1 MKKIFFYIDRTN
13 KQIRFIHYPID
24 KKGNMIGETEQYSS
38 ISFDDVLTMTEEM
51 NRSFFADLKTVCERL
66 QYYLDYG
73 KQKYPAC
80 EKELAEYRSKYE
92 NNSLALILINILE
105 TEYWAQ
111 RDRLLSWDPVIIATA
126 FFNTNIKRAKK
137 ALTKKVQELKV
148 AVDKLALYIEKDFE
162 CYIEQT
168 MTAKSEIIATVEDGE
183 ERVYMCLNDSFELF
197 VYFFSRKIQNSNINL
212 YRCVNCG
219 RKYFHTSD
227 RVYCGREECQHIKL
241 LEYNRNLRETRKQ
254 DVYRNLIDSYNAYVR
269 QLKRKL
275 TLMRI
280 EQSDM
285 QTFEAEQ
292 ELCAAVI
299 REAGSDYRDQQK
311 PVDDELNALILENR
325 KKMKEVTDQIT
336 ERYFR

>member
-13 KQIRFIHYPID
+13 KQIRFIHYPIER
-24 KKGNMIGETEQYSS
+24 KGNMIGETEQYSS
-38 ISFDDVLTMTEEM
+38 ITFDDVLTMTEEM
-51 NRSFFADLKTVCERL
+51 NRSFFSDLQTICERL
-66 QYYLDYG
+66 QYYLDFG

-92 NNSLALILINILE
+92 NNFLALVLINILE

-111 RDRLLSWDPVIIATA
+111 RDRLLSWDPAIIVTA
-126 FFNTNIKRAKK
+126 IFNTNIKRAKK
-137 ALTKKVQELKV
+137 ALTKKGQELKA

-162 CYIEQT
+162 CDIEQT
-168 MTAKSEIIATVEDGE
+168 MTAKSEIIATVQDCE
-183 ERVYMCLNDSFELF
+183 ERVYMGLNDSFEPF
-197 VYFFSRKIQNSNINL
+197 IYFFSRKIQSSNINL

-227 RVYCGREECQHIKL
+227 RVYCGREECQHVKL

-254 DVYRNLIDSYNAYVR
+254 DDYRNLIDSYNAYVR

-280 EQSDM
+280 DEADM
-285 QTFEAEQ
+285 QQFEKEQ
-292 ELCAAVI
+292 EKCAAVI
-299 REAGSDYRDQQK
+299 REAVVEYRDQQK
-311 PVDDELNALILENR
+311 PIDDELNALVQENR
-325 KKMKEVTDQIT
+325 QKMKEVTDRIT
-336 ERYFR
+336 EKYFR

>member
-24 KKGNMIGETEQYSS
+24 RKGNMIGDTEQYSS

-51 NRSFFADLKTVCERL
+51 NRSFFADLKTICERL
-66 QYYLDYG
+66 QYYLDFG
-73 KQKYPAC
+73 KQKYSAC
-80 EKELAEYRSKYE
+80 EKELAEYRNKYE
-92 NNSLALILINILE
+92 NNFLALILINILE

-111 RDRLLSWDPVIIATA
+111 RDRLLSWDPAIIVTA
-126 FFNTNIKRAKK
+126 IFNTNIKSAKK

-168 MTAKSEIIATVEDGE
+168 MTAKTEIIATFEYGED
-183 ERVYMCLNDSFELF
+183 RVYMGLNDSFEPL

-227 RVYCGREECQHIKL
+227 KVYCGREECQHVKL

-254 DVYRNLIDSYNAYVR
+254 DVYRNLIDSYNTYVR

-285 QTFEAEQ
+285 QAFEAEQ
-292 ELCAAVI
+292 EQCAAII
-299 REAGSDYRDQQK
+299 REAVSNYREQQK
-311 PVDDELNALILENR
+311 PVDDDLNALIQENR
-325 KKMKEVTDQIT
+325 QRMKEVTDRIT
-336 ERYFR
+336 EKYFG

>member
-24 KKGNMIGETEQYSS
+24 RKGNMIGETEQHSS

-51 NRSFFADLKTVCERL
+51 NRSFFSDLRTICGRL
-66 QYYLDYG
+66 QYYLDFG

-80 EKELAEYRSKYE
+80 EKEMTEYRSKYE
-92 NNSLALILINILE
+92 NNFLALILINILE

-111 RDRLLSWDPVIIATA
+111 RDRLLSWDPVIIVTA
-126 FFNTNIKRAKK
+126 IFNINIKRAKK
-137 ALTKKVQELKV
+137 VLTKKVQELKA
-148 AVDKLALYIEKDFE
+148 AVDRLALYIEQDFK
-162 CYIEQT
+162 CDIEQT
-168 MTAKSEIIATVEDGE
+168 MTAKSEIRATVEDDE
-183 ERVYMCLNDSFELF
+183 DRVYVGLNDSFEPL
-197 VYFFSRKIQNSNINL
+197 VYFFSRKIQSSNINL

-227 RVYCGREECQHIKL
+227 RIYCGREECKHVKL

-280 EQSDM
+280 EESDM
-285 QTFEAEQ
+285 QQFEKEQ
-292 ELCAAVI
+292 EKCAAVI
-299 REAGSDYRDQQK
+299 REAVVEYRDQQK
-311 PVDDELNALILENR
+311 PIDDELNALILEKR
-325 KKMKEVTDQIT
+325 KKMKEITDRIT
-336 ERYFR
+336 DKYFG

>member
-168 MTAKSEIIATVEDGE
+168 MTAKSEIISTVEDGE

-299 REAGSDYRDQQK
+299 REAVSDYRDQQK

>member
-24 KKGNMIGETEQYSS
+24 RKGNMIGETEQHSS

-51 NRSFFADLKTVCERL
+51 NRSFFSDLRTICG
-66 QYYLDYG
+66 YLDFG

-80 EKELAEYRSKYE
+80 EKEMTEYRSKYE
-92 NNSLALILINILE
+92 NNFLALILINILE

-111 RDRLLSWDPVIIATA
+111 RDRLLSWDPVIIVTA
-126 FFNTNIKRAKK
+126 IFNINIKRAKK
-137 ALTKKVQELKV
+137 VLTKKVQELKA
-148 AVDKLALYIEKDFE
+148 AVDRLALYIEQDFK
-162 CYIEQT
+162 CDIEQT
-168 MTAKSEIIATVEDGE
+168 MTAKSEIRATVEDDE
-183 ERVYMCLNDSFELF
+183 DRVYVGLNDSFEPL
-197 VYFFSRKIQNSNINL
+197 VYFFSRKIQSSNINL

-227 RVYCGREECQHIKL
+227 RIYCGREECKHVKL

-280 EQSDM
+280 EESDM
-285 QTFEAEQ
+285 QQFEKEQ
-292 ELCAAVI
+292 EKCAAVI
-299 REAGSDYRDQQK
+299 REAVSDYREQNK
-311 PVDDELNALILENR
+311 PIDDKLNELVQENR
-325 KKMKEVTDQIT
+325 QKMKEVTDRVT
-336 ERYFR
+336 EKYFG

>member
-24 KKGNMIGETEQYSS
+24 RNGSMIGESEQRSS

-51 NRSFFADLKTVCERL
+51 NRSFFSDLRTICERL
-66 QYYLDYG
+66 QYYLDFG
-73 KQKYPAC
+73 KQKYLAC
-80 EKELAEYRSKYE
+80 EKEMAEYRSKYG
-92 NNSLALILINILE
+92 NNFLALILINILE

-111 RDRLLSWDPVIIATA
+111 RDRLLSWDPVIIVTA
-126 FFNTNIKRAKK
+126 IFNTNIKRAKK
-137 ALTKKVQELKV
+137 VLTNKVLKLKE
-148 AVDKLALYIEKDFE
+148 AVDRLALYIEKDFE
-162 CYIEQT
+162 CEIEQD
-168 MTAKSEIIATVEDGE
+168 MTAKSEIIATVEDGDD
-183 ERVYMCLNDSFELF
+183 RVYMGLNNSFEPF
-197 VYFFSRKIQNSNINL
+197 VYFFSRKIQNSNIKL

-227 RVYCGREECQHIKL
+227 RIYCSREECQHVKL

-280 EQSDM
+280 EESDM
-285 QTFEAEQ
+285 QQFEKEQ
-292 ELCAAVI
+292 KKCAAVI
-299 REAGSDYRDQQK
+299 RESVSDYREQQK
-311 PVDDELNALILENR
+311 PIDDDLNELVQENR
-325 KKMKEVTDQIT
+325 QKMKEVTDRIT
-336 ERYFR
+336 EKYFE

>member
-24 KKGNMIGETEQYSS
+24 RKGNMIGETEQHSS

-51 NRSFFADLKTVCERL
+51 NRSFFSDF
-66 QYYLDYG
+66 YLDFG

-80 EKELAEYRSKYE
+80 EKEMTEYRSKYE
-92 NNSLALILINILE
+92 NNFLALILINILE

-111 RDRLLSWDPVIIATA
+111 RDRLLSWDPVIIVTA
-126 FFNTNIKRAKK
+126 IFNINIKRAKK
-137 ALTKKVQELKV
+137 VLTKKVQELKA
-148 AVDKLALYIEKDFE
+148 AVDRLALYIEQDFK
-162 CYIEQT
+162 CDIEQT
-168 MTAKSEIIATVEDGE
+168 MTAKSEIRATVEDDE
-183 ERVYMCLNDSFELF
+183 DRVYVGLNDSFEPL
-197 VYFFSRKIQNSNINL
+197 VYFFSRKIQSSNINL

-227 RVYCGREECQHIKL
+227 RIYCGREECKHVKL

-280 EQSDM
+280 EESDM
-285 QTFEAEQ
+285 QQFEKEQ
-292 ELCAAVI
+292 EKCAAVI
-299 REAGSDYRDQQK
+299 REAVSDYREQNK
-311 PVDDELNALILENR
+311 PIDDKLNELVQENR
-325 KKMKEVTDQIT
+325 QKMKEVTDRVT
-336 ERYFR
+336 EKYFG

>member
-13 KQIRFIHYPID
+13 KLIRFIHYPID
-24 KKGNMIGETEQYSS
+24 RKGNMIGDTEQYSS
-38 ISFDDVLTMTEEM
+38 ISFDDVLSMTEEM
-51 NRSFFADLKTVCERL
+51 NRSFFADLKTICERL
-66 QYYLDYG
+66 QYYLDFG

-92 NNSLALILINILE
+92 NNFLALILINILE

-111 RDRLLSWDPVIIATA
+111 RDRLLSWDPAIIVTVI
-126 FFNTNIKRAKK
+126 FNTNIKRAKK
-137 ALTKKVQELKV
+137 ALTKKGQELKA

-162 CYIEQT
+162 CDIEQT
-168 MTAKSEIIATVEDGE
+168 MTAKSEMIATVEDGE
-183 ERVYMCLNDSFELF
+183 ERVYMGLNDSFEPF
-197 VYFFSRKIQNSNINL
+197 VYFFSRKIQNSNIKL

-227 RVYCGREECQHIKL
+227 RIYCSREECQHVKQ

-280 EQSDM
+280 ENSDM
-285 QTFEAEQ
+285 KIFEMEQ
-292 ELCAAVI
+292 EQCAAVI
-299 REAGSDYRDQQK
+299 KEAVSDYREQQK
-311 PVDDELNALILENR
+311 PIDDELNELVQENR
-325 KKMKEVTDQIT
+325 QKMKEVTDRIT
-336 ERYFR
+336 DKYFG

>member
-24 KKGNMIGETEQYSS
+24 RKGNMIGETEQHSS

-51 NRSFFADLKTVCERL
+51 NRSFFSDLRTICGRL
-66 QYYLDYG
+66 QYYLDFG

-80 EKELAEYRSKYE
+80 EKEMTEYRSKYE
-92 NNSLALILINILE
+92 NNFLALILINILE

-111 RDRLLSWDPVIIATA
+111 RDRLLSWDPVIIVTA
-126 FFNTNIKRAKK
+126 IFNINIKRAKK
-137 ALTKKVQELKV
+137 VLTKKVQELKA
-148 AVDKLALYIEKDFE
+148 AVDRLALYIEQDFK
-162 CYIEQT
+162 CDIEQT
-168 MTAKSEIIATVEDGE
+168 MTAKSEIRATVEDDE
-183 ERVYMCLNDSFELF
+183 DRVYVGLNDSFEPL
-197 VYFFSRKIQNSNINL
+197 VYFFSRKIQSSNINL

-227 RVYCGREECQHIKL
+227 RIYCGREECKHVKL

-280 EQSDM
+280 EESDM
-285 QTFEAEQ
+285 QQFEKEQ
-292 ELCAAVI
+292 EKCAAVI
-299 REAGSDYRDQQK
+299 REAVSDYREQQK
-311 PVDDELNALILENR
+311 PIDDELNKLVQENR
-325 KKMKEVTDQIT
+325 QKMKEVTDRIT
-336 ERYFR
+336 EKYFR

>member
-24 KKGNMIGETEQYSS
+24 RKGNMIGETEQHSS

-51 NRSFFADLKTVCERL
+51 NRSFFSDLRTICGRL
-66 QYYLDYG
+66 QYYLDFG

-80 EKELAEYRSKYE
+80 EKEMTEYRSKYE
-92 NNSLALILINILE
+92 NNFLALILINILE

-111 RDRLLSWDPVIIATA
+111 RDRLLSWDPVIIVTA
-126 FFNTNIKRAKK
+126 IFNINIKRAKK
-137 ALTKKVQELKV
+137 VLTKKVQELKA
-148 AVDKLALYIEKDFE
+148 AVDRLALYIEQDFK
-162 CYIEQT
+162 CDIEQT
-168 MTAKSEIIATVEDGE
+168 MTAKSEIRATVEDDE
-183 ERVYMCLNDSFELF
+183 DRVYVGLNDSFEPL
-197 VYFFSRKIQNSNINL
+197 VYFFSRKIQSSNINL
-212 YRCVNCG
+212 YPCVNCG

-227 RVYCGREECQHIKL
+227 RIYCGREECKHVKL

-280 EQSDM
+280 EESDM
-285 QTFEAEQ
+285 QQFEKEQ
-292 ELCAAVI
+292 EKCAAVI
-299 REAGSDYRDQQK
+299 REAVSDYREQNK
-311 PVDDELNALILENR
+311 PIDDKLNELVQENR
-325 KKMKEVTDQIT
+325 QKMKEVTDRVT
-336 ERYFR
+336 EKYFG

>member
-24 KKGNMIGETEQYSS
+24 RKGNMIGETEQHSS

-51 NRSFFADLKTVCERL
+51 NRSFFSDLRTICGRL
-66 QYYLDYG
+66 QYYLDFG

-80 EKELAEYRSKYE
+80 EKEMTEYRSKYE
-92 NNSLALILINILE
+92 NNFLALILINILE

-111 RDRLLSWDPVIIATA
+111 RDRLLSWDPVIIVTA
-126 FFNTNIKRAKK
+126 IFNSNIKRAKK
-137 ALTKKVQELKV
+137 VLTKKVQELKA
-148 AVDKLALYIEKDFE
+148 AVDRLALYIEQDFK
-162 CYIEQT
+162 CDIEQT
-168 MTAKSEIIATVEDGE
+168 MTAKSEIRATVEDDE
-183 ERVYMCLNDSFELF
+183 DRVYVGLNDSFEPL
-197 VYFFSRKIQNSNINL
+197 VYFFSRKIQSSNINL

-227 RVYCGREECQHIKL
+227 RIYCGREECKHVKL

-280 EQSDM
+280 EESDM
-285 QTFEAEQ
+285 QQFEKEQ
-292 ELCAAVI
+292 EKCAAVI
-299 REAGSDYRDQQK
+299 REAVSDYREQNK
-311 PVDDELNALILENR
+311 PIDDKLNEL
-325 KKMKEVTDQIT
+325 V
-336 ERYFR
+336 

>member
-1 MKKIFFYIDRTN
+1 MKKIFFYIDRSN

-24 KKGNMIGETEQYSS
+24 RKGNMIGETEQHSS

-51 NRSFFADLKTVCERL
+51 NRSFFSDLRTICGRL
-66 QYYLDYG
+66 QYYLDFG

-80 EKELAEYRSKYE
+80 EKEMTEYRSKYE
-92 NNSLALILINILE
+92 NNFLALILINILE

-111 RDRLLSWDPVIIATA
+111 RDRLLSWDPVIIVTA
-126 FFNTNIKRAKK
+126 IFNINIKRAKK
-137 ALTKKVQELKV
+137 VLTKKVQELKA
-148 AVDKLALYIEKDFE
+148 AVDRLALYIEQDFK
-162 CYIEQT
+162 CDIEQT
-168 MTAKSEIIATVEDGE
+168 MTAKSEIRATVEDDE
-183 ERVYMCLNDSFELF
+183 DRVYVGLNNSFEPL
-197 VYFFSRKIQNSNINL
+197 VYFFSRKIQSSNINL

-227 RVYCGREECQHIKL
+227 RIYCGREECKHVKL

-280 EQSDM
+280 EESDM
-285 QTFEAEQ
+285 QQFEKEQ
-292 ELCAAVI
+292 EKCAAVI
-299 REAGSDYRDQQK
+299 REAVSDYREQNK
-311 PVDDELNALILENR
+311 PIDDKLNELVQENR
-325 KKMKEVTDQIT
+325 QKMKEVTDRVT
-336 ERYFR
+336 EKYFG

>member
-13 KQIRFIHYPID
+13 KQIMFIHYPID
-24 KKGNMIGETEQYSS
+24 RKGNMIGDTEQYSS

-66 QYYLDYG
+66 QYYLDFG

-92 NNSLALILINILE
+92 NNFFALILINILE

-137 ALTKKVQELKV
+137 ALAKKVQELKA
-148 AVDKLALYIEKDFE
+148 AVDRLALYIERDFKCE
-162 CYIEQT
+162 IEQT
-168 MTAKSEIIATVEDGE
+168 MTAKSEIRATVEDDE
-183 ERVYMCLNDSFELF
+183 DRVYMGLNDSFEPF
-197 VYFFSRKIQNSNINL
+197 VYFFSRKIQNSNIKL

-227 RVYCGREECQHIKL
+227 RIYCSREECQHVKL

-280 EQSDM
+280 KNSDM
-285 QTFEAEQ
+285 QIFETEQ
-292 ELCAAVI
+292 EQCAAVI
-299 REAGSDYRDQQK
+299 REAVSDYREQQK
-311 PVDDELNALILENR
+311 PIDDDLNALIQENR
-325 KKMKEVTDQIT
+325 QRMKEVTDRIT
-336 ERYFR
+336 EKYFG

>member
-24 KKGNMIGETEQYSS
+24 RKGNMIGETEQHSS

-51 NRSFFADLKTVCERL
+51 NRSFFSDLRTICGRL
-66 QYYLDYG
+66 QYYLDFG

-80 EKELAEYRSKYE
+80 EKEMTEYRSKYE
-92 NNSLALILINILE
+92 NNFLALILINILE

-111 RDRLLSWDPVIIATA
+111 RDRLLSWDPVIIVTA
-126 FFNTNIKRAKK
+126 IFNINIKRAKK
-137 ALTKKVQELKV
+137 VLTKKVQELKA
-148 AVDKLALYIEKDFE
+148 AVDRLALYIEQDFK
-162 CYIEQT
+162 CDIEQT
-168 MTAKSEIIATVEDGE
+168 MTAKSEIRATVEDDE
-183 ERVYMCLNDSFELF
+183 DRVYVGLNDSFEPL
-197 VYFFSRKIQNSNINL
+197 VYFFSRKIQSSNINL

-227 RVYCGREECQHIKL
+227 RIYCGREECKHVKL

-280 EQSDM
+280 EESDM
-285 QTFEAEQ
+285 QQFEKEQ
-292 ELCAAVI
+292 EKCAAVI
-299 REAGSDYRDQQK
+299 REAVSDYREQNK
-311 PVDDELNALILENR
+311 PIDDKLNELVQENR
-325 KKMKEVTDQIT
+325 QKMKEVTDRVT
-336 ERYFR
+336 EKYFG

>member
-24 KKGNMIGETEQYSS
+24 RKGNMIGETEQYSS

-51 NRSFFADLKTVCERL
+51 NRSFFTDLQTICERL
-66 QYYLDYG
+66 QYYLDFG

-80 EKELAEYRSKYE
+80 EKELAEYRRKYE
-92 NNSLALILINILE
+92 NNFLALILINILE

-137 ALTKKVQELKV
+137 VLTKKVQELKV

-168 MTAKSEIIATVEDGE
+168 MTAKTEIIATFEYGED
-183 ERVYMCLNDSFELF
+183 RVYMGLNDSFEPL
-197 VYFFSRKIQNSNINL
+197 VYFFSQKIQNSNFNL

-227 RVYCGREECQHIKL
+227 RTYCGREECQHVKL

-285 QTFEAEQ
+285 QAFEAEQ
-292 ELCAAVI
+292 EQCAVII
-299 REAGSDYRDQQK
+299 REAVSEYREQQK
-311 PVDDELNALILENR
+311 PIDNELNALILENR
-325 KKMKEVTDQIT
+325 KKMKETTDKIT
-336 ERYFR
+336 EKYFG

>member
-24 KKGNMIGETEQYSS
+24 RKGNMIGETEQHSS

-51 NRSFFADLKTVCERL
+51 NRSFFSDLRTICGRL
-66 QYYLDYG
+66 QYYLDFG

-80 EKELAEYRSKYE
+80 EKEMTEYRSKYE
-92 NNSLALILINILE
+92 NNFLALILINILE

-111 RDRLLSWDPVIIATA
+111 RDRLLSWDPVIIVTA
-126 FFNTNIKRAKK
+126 IFNINIKRAKK
-137 ALTKKVQELKV
+137 VLTKKVQELKA
-148 AVDKLALYIEKDFE
+148 AVDRLALYIEQDFK
-162 CYIEQT
+162 CDIEQT
-168 MTAKSEIIATVEDGE
+168 MTAKSEIRATVEDDE
-183 ERVYMCLNDSFELF
+183 DRVYVGLNDSFEPL
-197 VYFFSRKIQNSNINL
+197 VYFFSRKIQSSNINL

-227 RVYCGREECQHIKL
+227 RIYCGREECKHVKL

-285 QTFEAEQ
+285 QAFEAEQ
-292 ELCAAVI
+292 EECAAVI
-299 REAGSDYRDQQK
+299 RESVSDYREQQK
-311 PVDDELNALILENR
+311 PVDDDLNALIQENR
-325 KKMKEVTDQIT
+325 QKMKEVTDRIT
-336 ERYFR
+336 EKYFG

>member
-24 KKGNMIGETEQYSS
+24 RKSNMIGETEQHSS

-51 NRSFFADLKTVCERL
+51 NRSFFSDLRTICERL
-66 QYYLDYG
+66 QYYLDFG

-80 EKELAEYRSKYE
+80 EKEMAEYRSKYE
-92 NNSLALILINILE
+92 NNFLALILINILE

-111 RDRLLSWDPVIIATA
+111 RDRLLSWDPVIIVTA
-126 FFNTNIKRAKK
+126 IFNTNIKRAKK
-137 ALTKKVQELKV
+137 VLTNKVQDLKKT
-148 AVDKLALYIEKDFE
+148 VDGLALYIEKDFE
-162 CYIEQT
+162 CEIEQT
-168 MTAKSEIIATVEDGE
+168 MTAKSEIIATVEDDE
-183 ERVYMCLNDSFELF
+183 ERVYMGLNDSFEPF
-197 VYFFSRKIQNSNINL
+197 VYFFSRIIQSSNIKL

-227 RVYCGREECQHIKL
+227 RIYCSREECQHVKL

-254 DVYRNLIDSYNAYVR
+254 DVYRNMIDSYNAYVR

-292 ELCAAVI
+292 EKCAAVI
-299 REAGSDYRDQQK
+299 REAVGDYREQQK
-311 PVDDELNALILENR
+311 PIDDQLNELVQENR
-325 KKMKEVTDQIT
+325 QKMKAVTDEIT
-336 ERYFR
+336 EKYFG

>member
-1 MKKIFFYIDRTN
+1 M
-13 KQIRFIHYPID
+13 
-24 KKGNMIGETEQYSS
+24 
-38 ISFDDVLTMTEEM
+38 
-51 NRSFFADLKTVCERL
+51 
-66 QYYLDYG
+66 
-73 KQKYPAC
+73 
-80 EKELAEYRSKYE
+80 
-92 NNSLALILINILE
+92 ILINILE

-111 RDRLLSWDPVIIATA
+111 RDRLLSWDTAIIVTA
-126 FFNTNIKRAKK
+126 IFNTNIKRAKK

-168 MTAKSEIIATVEDGE
+168 MTAKTEIIATFEYGED
-183 ERVYMCLNDSFELF
+183 RVYMGLNDSFEPL
-197 VYFFSRKIQNSNINL
+197 VYFFFRKIQNSNINL

-227 RVYCGREECQHIKL
+227 RVYCGREECQHVKL

-285 QTFEAEQ
+285 QAFEAEQ
-292 ELCAAVI
+292 EQCAAII
-299 REAGSDYRDQQK
+299 REAVSEYREQQK
-311 PVDDELNALILENR
+311 PVDDDLNALIQENR
-325 KKMKEVTDQIT
+325 QRMKEVTDRIT
-336 ERYFR
+336 EKYFG

>member
-126 FFNTNIKRAKK
+126 FFNTNIKKKKK

-299 REAGSDYRDQQK
+299 REAVSDYRDQQK

>member
-13 KQIRFIHYPID
+13 KQIRFIHYPINR
-24 KKGNMIGETEQYSS
+24 KGNMIGEAEQHSS
-38 ISFDDVLTMTEEM
+38 IGFDDVLTMTEEM
-51 NRSFFADLKTVCERL
+51 NRSFFSDLRTICEKL
-66 QYYLDYG
+66 QYYLDFG

-80 EKELAEYRSKYE
+80 EKEMAEYRSKYE
-92 NNSLALILINILE
+92 NNFLALILINILE

-111 RDRLLSWDPVIIATA
+111 RDRLLSWDPVIIVTA
-126 FFNTNIKRAKK
+126 IFNINIKRAKK
-137 ALTKKVQELKV
+137 VLTKKVQELKA
-148 AVDKLALYIEKDFE
+148 AVDRLELYIERDFKCE
-162 CYIEQT
+162 IEQT
-168 MTAKSEIIATVEDGE
+168 MTAKSEIRATVEDDE
-183 ERVYMCLNDSFELF
+183 DRVYMGLNDSFEPF
-197 VYFFSRKIQNSNINL
+197 VYFFSRKIQNSNIKL

-227 RVYCGREECQHIKL
+227 RIYCSREECQHVKL

-285 QTFEAEQ
+285 QAFEAEQ
-292 ELCAAVI
+292 EQCAVII
-299 REAGSDYRDQQK
+299 REAVSDYRKNQK
-311 PVDDELNALILENR
+311 PIDNDLNALILENR
-325 KKMKEVTDQIT
+325 KKMKEVTDRIT
-336 ERYFR
+336 EKYFG

>member
-24 KKGNMIGETEQYSS
+24 RKGNMIGETEQHSS

-51 NRSFFADLKTVCERL
+51 NRSFFSDLRTICGRL
-66 QYYLDYG
+66 QYYLDFG

-80 EKELAEYRSKYE
+80 EKEMTEYRSKYE
-92 NNSLALILINILE
+92 NNFLALILINILE

-111 RDRLLSWDPVIIATA
+111 RDRLLSWDPVIIVTA
-126 FFNTNIKRAKK
+126 IFNINIKRAKK
-137 ALTKKVQELKV
+137 VLTKKVQELKA
-148 AVDKLALYIEKDFE
+148 AVDRLALYIEQDFK
-162 CYIEQT
+162 CDIEQT
-168 MTAKSEIIATVEDGE
+168 MTAKSEIRATVEDDE
-183 ERVYMCLNDSFELF
+183 DRVYVGLNDSFEPL
-197 VYFFSRKIQNSNINL
+197 VYFFSRKIQSSNINL

-227 RVYCGREECQHIKL
+227 RIYCGREECKHVKL
-241 LEYNRNLRETRKQ
+241 LDYNRNLRETRKQ

-280 EQSDM
+280 EESDM
-285 QTFEAEQ
+285 QQFEKEQ
-292 ELCAAVI
+292 EKCAAVI
-299 REAGSDYRDQQK
+299 REAVSDYREQNK
-311 PVDDELNALILENR
+311 PIDDKLNELVQENR
-325 KKMKEVTDQIT
+325 QKMKEVTDRVT
-336 ERYFR
+336 EKYFG